1 MASIHPDLRSIC
13 HIEGGFS
20 FRCSLL
26 LVVVRCSTLCSC
38 CQYFKVWR
46 ESFVRIVSFMHLPEQ
61 GVRKLACSAII
72 ICYSFTWTFD
82 WISPSTLLLHAAAWN
97 KVYCDGTSCCCCPAV
112 VNLLQCFP
120 PSALPSTCNLLRS
133 KLPISCHLLLTTGL
147 QEPRLK
153 TSWTRSRKQSQKRI
167 QKQIWRPLTMRS

>member
-1 MASIHPDLRSIC
+1 M
-13 HIEGGFS
+13 
-20 FRCSLL
+20 CS
-26 LVVVRCSTLCSC
+26 VTCRRQVCSTLCSC

-97 KVYCDGTSCCCCPAV
+97 KVYCDDTSCCCCPAV

-120 PSALPSTCNLLRS
+120 PSALPSTCNLIMS
-133 KLPISCHLLLTTGL
+133 KLSISCHFIVNDGLAGATAQDIMDEEQKAKSKADTKADLEAINNEIVDLVMPVLLFSLN
-147 QEPRLK
+147 
-153 TSWTRSRKQSQKRI
+153 SCVSD
-167 QKQIWRPLTMRS
+167 